1 MTYIQHSISCVSK
14 LFNTPKSLNLDITIR
29 ESESFQSFD
38 NLYKTWDWL
47 DIVSPYCGDSGR
59 WSVSLATLGDRWCVL
74 VPWLCDYQHQ
84 ATQPPPGTAI
94 HIHVYTHRGSGLCW
108 CSTLHT
114 ADGHRHLPE
123 HSECDQ
129 TNVDPFRDTS
139 PRAASRLQ
147 AADCVQEQS
156 KTLAATWALLSPYTG
171 LQTTLQLVLTTRIS
185 IPFLQSTTHI

>member
-1 MTYIQHSISCVSK
+1 MG
-14 LFNTPKSLNLDITIR
+14 L
-29 ESESFQSFD
+29 
-38 NLYKTWDWL
+38 TWHCIPILWWQ
-47 DIVSPYCGDSGR
+47 GR

-84 ATQPPPGTAI
+84 ATQPPGTAI
-94 HIHVYTHRGSGLCW
+94 HIHVYTHHGSGLCW

-114 ADGHRHLPE
+114 ADGHRDLPE

-129 TNVDPFRDTS
+129 NQCWSFRDTS

-185 IPFLQSTTHI
+185 IPFLQSTTHIQKLLFGLHICAPKYHCQYTTN

>member
-14 LFNTPKSLNLDITIR
+14 LFNTPKSLNLDITR

-84 ATQPPPGTAI
+84 ATQPPGTAI
-94 HIHVYTHRGSGLCW
+94 HIHVYTHHGSGLCW
-108 CSTLHT
+108 CSTHRRRSPWPPRTVWMWPKPMLILP
-114 ADGHRHLPE
+114 RHL
-123 HSECDQ
+123 
-129 TNVDPFRDTS
+129 TTVTTWL
-139 PRAASRLQ
+139 LQ
-147 AADCVQEQS
+147 APGCRLCAGA
-156 KTLAATWALLSPYTG
+156 K
-171 LQTTLQLVLTTRIS
+171 
-185 IPFLQSTTHI
+185 

>member
-14 LFNTPKSLNLDITIR
+14 LFNTPKSLNLDITR

-84 ATQPPPGTAI
+84 ATQPPGTAI
-94 HIHVYTHRGSGLCW
+94 HIHVYTHHGSGLCW
-108 CSTLHT
+108 CCSNLHT
-114 ADGHRHLPE
+114 ADGHHDLPE
-123 HSECDQ
+123 QSECDQ
-129 TNVDPFRDTS
+129 NQCWSFRDTS